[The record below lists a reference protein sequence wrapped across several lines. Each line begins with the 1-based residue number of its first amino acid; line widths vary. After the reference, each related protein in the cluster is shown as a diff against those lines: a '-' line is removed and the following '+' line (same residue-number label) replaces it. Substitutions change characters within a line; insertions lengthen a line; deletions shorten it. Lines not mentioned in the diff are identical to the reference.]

1 MIRFKSSQ
9 EDKSVIIR
17 NYLRFIRFSF
27 PLAGIKIILRLNISF
42 DIVTKDFGELHIDDS
57 KQRCS
62 TFKRCYGLID
72 RKSDKI
78 SLYLRQIQY
87 ELLWSKKFQ
96 RMIVDQTGN

>member
-17 NYLRFIRFSF
+17 NYLRFIGIRFNFS
-27 PLAGIKIILRLNISF
+27 LAEIKIILRLNISF
-42 DIVTKDFGELHIDDS
+42 DVVMKDFGELHIDDS

-62 TFKRCYGLID
+62 TFKRCYSLID

-78 SLYLRQIQY
+78 SLRQIQY
-87 ELLWSKKFQ
+87 ELLWSMKFCKASEN
-96 RMIVDQTGN
+96 DS